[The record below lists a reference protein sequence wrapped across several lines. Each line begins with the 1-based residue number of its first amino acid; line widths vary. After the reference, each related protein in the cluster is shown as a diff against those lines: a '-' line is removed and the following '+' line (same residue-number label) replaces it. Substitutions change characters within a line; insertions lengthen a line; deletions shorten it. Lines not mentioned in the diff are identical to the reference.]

1 MGLPWQCLLGG
12 EGGRTDVR
20 VEEESG
26 VYQPTTSSSSPL
38 LLSPSLH
45 PKHGL
50 GLLPFSSL
58 CSSLSFSTFSVLVGQ
73 TMRWVTNQVVPPN
86 LLPSFNEFL
95 ADRINKPPSAPKVE
109 RAVHCAS
116 FCKAKLTDVHLQ
128 QLHIDVQSAT
138 WPSNDTTMS

>member
-1 MGLPWQCLLGG
+1 M
-12 EGGRTDVR
+12 R

-86 LLPSFNEFL
+86 LLPSFSEFL

-109 RAVHCAS
+109 RAVRCAS
-116 FCKAKLTDVHLQ
+116 FCKELTKLTDVNLQ
-128 QLHIDVQSAT
+128 QFHTDVQTAT